1 MDIQAEL
8 NSFLVDVL
16 GVAAGEGPV
25 PADAHLVNDLGVD
38 SAGVF
43 ELILWIEDRLD
54 WRIPP
59 QDMILENFESITA
72 VTRYVKAA
80 MAARSALGGARL
92 QDAAE

>member
-1 MDIQAEL
+1 VDIEAEL

-16 GVAAGEGPV
+16 GVAVKHGPV

-38 SAGVF
+38 SAGIF

-54 WRIPP
+54 CHIPA
-59 QDMILENFESITA
+59 QDMILENFKSIAA
-72 VTRYVKAA
+72 VTRYIQAA
-80 MAARSALGGARL
+80 MAARPAGQGRAL